1 MAFLIPDKTSVLNG
15 VTVKEF
21 LLTQH
26 NPNKIDMPSKRTK
39 ALSGITIHNTD
50 VIKVA
55 GTTMAEQYTRAT
67 YNGNMNSVR
76 VHYYVDDKEAWH
88 NLPDTWQGWHAA
100 DGSGGGNTST
110 IAIECI
116 MGKSGYEKSEDNCAR
131 LTAYLLYSNGLS
143 TANVFTHTYWL
154 NVRDGKGANLSK
166 DERCVLAH
174 PYKVCPIY
182 IIPHWSVFIKKVDK
196 YLTDLK
202 GNKIGTVASTQ
213 VANTNSKV
221 LYTVQTGAFSV
232 RENAEAHLKEVQ
244 KYFPNAYI
252 KIGK

>member
-1 MAFLIPDKTSVLNG
+1 MAFLTPDKVFTVNG

-21 LLTQH
+21 LLTKH
-26 NPNKIDMPSKRTK
+26 NPNKIDMPSKRIK
-39 ALSGITIHNTD
+39 PLAGITIHNTD
-50 VIKVA
+50 VIKVN

-116 MGKSGYEKSEDNCAR
+116 MSKTGYEKSEDNCAR
-131 LTAYLLYSNGLS
+131 LTAYLLYSNGLT

-154 NVRDGKGANLSK
+154 NVRDGKGANLNK

-182 IIPHWSVFIKKVDK
+182 IIPHWKSFIAKVDK
-196 YLTDLK
+196 YLADLK
-202 GNKIGTVASTQ
+202 SSNKVGIVASSQ
-213 VANTNSKV
+213 VQSKV

-252 KIGK
+252 KINK